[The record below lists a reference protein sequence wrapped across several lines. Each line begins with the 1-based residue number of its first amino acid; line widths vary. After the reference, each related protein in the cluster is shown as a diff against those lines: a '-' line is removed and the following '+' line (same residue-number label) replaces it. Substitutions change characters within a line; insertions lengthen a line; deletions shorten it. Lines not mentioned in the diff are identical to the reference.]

1 MDQGKTLW
9 GLLRRR
15 QFLVP
20 TWLGWLALL
29 GVFGAAALFVVRQ
42 AHSFLA
48 VTETLPGGALVV
60 EGSVPDYVLEAAI
73 NEFRRGHY
81 EKLYVTGG
89 PLDAGAPLVE
99 YRTYAERG
107 AAILL
112 KLGLS
117 PNEFQAVPA
126 PQVRQD
132 RTYTA
137 MIALRDHFQ
146 QNRTMPAKV
155 NLVTRGPH
163 ARRSRLLLQYA
174 LGKEVQVGVT
184 AVPNRDYDVVH
195 WWRSSPGVRDVI
207 AEALAYGFVFLFRPA
222 PEATVKEIGLTTKI
236 SSALDSRPLHNACIL
251 CVNNSTHRCRLAQLR
266 LCCSPKPH

>member
-29 GVFGAAALFVVRQ
+29 GVFGALAWFVVRQ

-60 EGSVPDYVLEAAI
+60 EGSVPDYVLEEAI
-73 NEFRRGHY
+73 TEFRRGHY
-81 EKLYVTGG
+81 DKLYVTGG
-89 PLDAGAPLVE
+89 PLDAGAPLAE

-117 PNEFQAVPA
+117 PSEFQAVPA
-126 PQVRQD
+126 PLVRQD

-137 MIALRDHFQ
+137 MIALREHFQ
-146 QNRTMPAKV
+146 QHRMMPNKV
-155 NLVTRGPH
+155 NLITRGPH
-163 ARRSRLLLQYA
+163 ARRSRLLLQHA
-174 LGKEVQVGVT
+174 LGKEIQVGVT
-184 AVPNRDYDVVH
+184 AVPNRDYDAVH

-207 AEALAYGFVFLFRPA
+207 GEALAYGFFFLFRPA
-222 PEATVKEIGLTTKI
+222 PEASGDKTGPTTQG
-236 SSALDSRPLHNACIL
+236 SSALDSRALRDACIL
-251 CVNNSTHRCRLAQLR
+251 CVTDSTHRC
-266 LCCSPKPH
+266 